1 MRQIGETVVISK
13 GNYAGERGVIVEH
26 LSENRCYLLK
36 VGFHPSPLPYGYD
49 GVRSERGEPRR
60 EGNE

>member
-1 MRQIGETVVISK
+1 MRQIGETVVIVK
-13 GNYAGERGVIVEH
+13 GDHKGERGIIVEH

-49 GVRSERGEPRR
+49 GVRSERGDHHR
-60 EGNE
+60 EVKP

>member
-49 GVRSERGEPRR
+49 GVRSERGEHRR
-60 EGNE
+60 EEDK